1 MAQITCICGKSKASM
16 MGVGGGEVRAGK
28 LDASVF
34 PPSPPLP
41 ALWEDNGGV

>member
-1 MAQITCICGKSKASM
+1 MREIEGEYD
-16 MGVGGGEVRAGK
+16 GGGGGEVRAGK